1 MIFKEKQNRILSVT
15 VKVLNNYDNYKLK
28 DMDKEDKNMKYAAK
42 AWKETEGAS
51 LRNFNEQAQVDSV
64 NGALALRPQIETI
77 IDQIWEEGFD
87 GIYFIGI
94 GGTYASSMQVEV
106 YMRGRSKLPIY
117 VENAAEFLTTG
128 NKRFTEKSVVIYSS
142 VSGNTKEMVQLVDRV
157 HEIGARVFAFID
169 TPNSILTQP
178 DKQDYLILYPMNE
191 QLKFYMTANY
201 LMYKNGEFDEYDRYN
216 KEMETYLAD
225 ALVQVE
231 KDSDEWAYEYAKNKV
246 AFLKEHKDLP
256 HYFIGSGNQYGAT
269 YSYAMCYWEEQMWIR
284 TKSISCQEFF
294 HGMQEIIV
302 NDPDL
307 YHTICSFFDR
317 EIPER
322 SYLIRLYDDAGYPLG
337 KLYSTQTAIENALK
351 ERVWLKHGGYL
362 VIQVTEALTVVD
374 VNSGKSIKKSKNTPD
389 ALKLN
394 LEAAQET
401 ARQIR
406 LRNLSG
412 IILVD
417 FVNMD
422 DPEME
427 ETLFQEFRFYLTKDP
442 IQTTLVDITA
452 LGLAEVTRKKVRKPL
467 YEMITV

>member
-1 MIFKEKQNRILSVT
+1 MMTIVLSSVLSAVVCLGIYILVTKYVTKKSIKALREAARKEAEAEGEMIKKEKILQAKEKFIQLKSEHDRQVNERNQKIAQSEQRAKQIENNLQNQQRELEGKVKENARLKEQMEAQLQMLEHKKEEIDRLMHEQNTRLEQISGLSSEDAKSILI
-15 VKVLNNYDNYKLK
+15 
-28 DMDKEDKNMKYAAK
+28 ENMKAEAK
-42 AWKETEGAS
+42 ADAVAYI
-51 LRNFNEQAQVDSV
+51 N
-64 NGALALRPQIETI
+64 ETI
-77 IDQIWEEGFD
+77 EEAKM
-87 GIYFIGI
+87 
-94 GGTYASSMQVEV
+94 TA
-106 YMRGRSKLPIY
+106 
-117 VENAAEFLTTG
+117 
-128 NKRFTEKSVVIYSS
+128 
-142 VSGNTKEMVQLVDRV
+142 TKE
-157 HEIGARVFAFID
+157 
-169 TPNSILTQP
+169 
-178 DKQDYLILYPMNE
+178 
-191 QLKFYMTANY
+191 
-201 LMYKNGEFDEYDRYN
+201 
-216 KEMETYLAD
+216 
-225 ALVQVE
+225 
-231 KDSDEWAYEYAKNKV
+231 AK
-246 AFLKEHKDLP
+246 
-256 HYFIGSGNQYGAT
+256 
-269 YSYAMCYWEEQMWIR
+269 R
-284 TKSISCQEFF
+284 
-294 HGMQEIIV
+294 IIV
-302 NDPDL
+302 ASIQRVA
-307 YHTICSFFDR
+307 T
-317 EIPER
+317 E
-322 SYLIRLYDDAGYPLG
+322 
-337 KLYSTQTAIENALK
+337 TAIENALK

>member
-1 MIFKEKQNRILSVT
+1 
-15 VKVLNNYDNYKLK
+15 
-28 DMDKEDKNMKYAAK
+28 
-42 AWKETEGAS
+42 
-51 LRNFNEQAQVDSV
+51 
-64 NGALALRPQIETI
+64 
-77 IDQIWEEGFD
+77 
-87 GIYFIGI
+87 
-94 GGTYASSMQVEV
+94 
-106 YMRGRSKLPIY
+106 
-117 VENAAEFLTTG
+117 
-128 NKRFTEKSVVIYSS
+128 
-142 VSGNTKEMVQLVDRV
+142 
-157 HEIGARVFAFID
+157 
-169 TPNSILTQP
+169 
-178 DKQDYLILYPMNE
+178 
-191 QLKFYMTANY
+191 
-201 LMYKNGEFDEYDRYN
+201 
-216 KEMETYLAD
+216 
-225 ALVQVE
+225 
-231 KDSDEWAYEYAKNKV
+231 
-246 AFLKEHKDLP
+246 
-256 HYFIGSGNQYGAT
+256 
-269 YSYAMCYWEEQMWIR
+269 
-284 TKSISCQEFF
+284 
-294 HGMQEIIV
+294 MQEIIV